1 MSLGIFDRLFT
12 LLEGECK
19 RLDVAMASAKSG
31 GGVGGES
38 FQRYTAALKHLATL
52 KEQHGLEEQRANLY
66 TQLATHFALTLPEPE
81 QNPTLQQLRQESA
94 TAKRNLASLV
104 NRNCTLKTQGT

>member
-52 KEQHGLEEQRANLY
+52 RLHSQSPNRTRPSSSCDKNQR
-66 TQLATHFALTLPEPE
+66 
-81 QNPTLQQLRQESA
+81 LQREILRA
-94 TAKRNLASLV
+94 W
-104 NRNCTLKTQGT
+104 